1 MCLLVLVVTILGVG
15 FGTEGFSKEEG
26 SADKGIAD
34 ETLPPEVDVSDE
46 GASTPAPDSREGRI
60 YSHIASKSQY
70 GEDIL
75 TDPATGEAQALQ
87 WLMDEDPVDLDPLD
101 FEDQIRLDQRFA
113 LLTIWFSSTQAWFNE
128 TNWLNDDECT
138 WLGVTCGEP
147 TPETQRNRRLQ
158 NGTSVVTKVEIEGN
172 NLFGTVPPDLS
183 LLVDL
188 QILNLRGNFMEGSL
202 PVVLG
207 DLSQLTTFVINEN
220 TLTGDL
226 TGFDF
231 AKFPSLKIL
240 DLSSNGFTGPFPA
253 TVYSMPAIEVLVM
266 DDNDFTGEISAS
278 IANLLTLGKLGLATN
293 RVNVAPVVV

>member
-1 MCLLVLVVTILGVG
+1 
-15 FGTEGFSKEEG
+15 
-26 SADKGIAD
+26 
-34 ETLPPEVDVSDE
+34 
-46 GASTPAPDSREGRI
+46 
-60 YSHIASKSQY
+60 
-70 GEDIL
+70 
-75 TDPATGEAQALQ
+75 
-87 WLMDEDPVDLDPLD
+87 
-101 FEDQIRLDQRFA
+101 
-113 LLTIWFSSTQAWFNE
+113 
-128 TNWLNDDECT
+128 
-138 WLGVTCGEP
+138 
-147 TPETQRNRRLQ
+147 
-158 NGTSVVTKVEIEGN
+158 VTKVEIEGN